1 MDTQVY
7 ITGYKK
13 DQLKILTHSWDL
25 SLSDSHHWESYRRHC
40 PGCLAL
46 WVGVAW
52 KLIQNIDAQVTTE
65 RHRPVFQ
72 ES

>member
-13 DQLKILTHSWDL
+13 DQLNILTHSWDQ
-25 SLSDSHHWESYRRHC
+25 SLSDNHHWESYRRHC
-40 PGCLAL
+40 LVCLAL
-46 WVGVAW
+46 WVGAAW
-52 KLIQNIDAQVTTE
+52 KFIQYTDAHVIAE
-65 RHRPVFQ
+65 RHRPNFQ